1 MSASDVL
8 KLSLVMLLWA
18 VCFPLITLGIQDAPH
33 ISFAALRAVIAGVT
47 LLALAAFLGR
57 PFPRGLRLWMS
68 LLAIGVGATTFGF
81 LGMFHAAEFVQPG
94 AATVIAN
101 TQPLVTA
108 VLASIFLA
116 ERSRARVKIG
126 LGIGFA
132 GVVIIAAPALM
143 DESQP
148 NYAIGI
154 SYILL
159 AALGVACSNLLIKR
173 IAHQIDAIMAMAV
186 QLLLGAIPLGI
197 WAVTT
202 EDADSITWSMQFVFS
217 LTSLSLLGT
226 ALVYCLWFRLIA
238 RLPLSRANAFSFL
251 VPVIGLA
258 MGTSFFG
265 ETIEWPHLVGLTLT
279 LLGVAMVVRAD
290 APPTPGASNK
300 MSSTSPC
307 ERGHAPKIRQ
317 EIQNS

>member
-1 MSASDVL
+1 MSALDVL
-8 KLSLVMLLWA
+8 KLCLVMLLWA
-18 VCFPLITLGIQDAPH
+18 ICFPLITLGIQDAPH
-33 ISFAALRAVIAGVT
+33 ISFAALRAVIAGVA

-108 VLASIFLA
+108 VLAGIFLA
-116 ERSRARVKIG
+116 ERSHTRVKIG

-132 GVVIIAAPALM
+132 GVVIIAAPALL
-143 DESQP
+143 DDSQP
-148 NYAIGI
+148 SYAIGI

-159 AALGVACSNLLIKR
+159 AALGVACSNFLIKR
-173 IAHQIDAIMAMAV
+173 IAHQTDAIMAMAI
-186 QLLLGAIPLGI
+186 QLLLGAIPLGV
-197 WAVTT
+197 WAITT
-202 EDADSITWSMQFVFS
+202 EDAGSITWSMRFVFS
-217 LTSLSLLGT
+217 LASLSLLGT

-258 MGTSFFG
+258 MGAGFFG
-265 ETIEWPHLVGLTLT
+265 ESIEWPHLVGLALT

-290 APPTPGASNK
+290 TPPISDPFNKISPAPPAV
-300 MSSTSPC
+300 
-307 ERGHAPKIRQ
+307 ERHAAGPEQ
-317 EIQNS
+317 EN